1 MASTDPA
8 SGADGVAE
16 AQGFERPRFA
26 RSAAT
31 TYASNLAVA
40 VISLVNVII
49 TARFLGPTAR
59 GDIALLTTISG
70 LTSTVALLGVQ
81 QSIVNLAGRDA
92 GLRPALATNAVLL
105 SVVMGALGSLVLG
118 ALLVVFPGLKGDV
131 GTIMFTF
138 VFLAVPVLIG
148 RVYLQ
153 ALLDSDYR
161 FAFSNGV
168 RLVAP
173 VSGVLINGALGF
185 AQVLSVGS
193 AMTVWLAGQ
202 TVSTVLL
209 GWYAGRRLSGFGRP
223 SRALARRSLTF
234 GTKSH
239 LSHIISL
246 GNWRLDQWFVGT
258 MVGSRELGYYSVA
271 VSWSEALFI
280 LPAAL
285 RNVQR
290 PDLVRAGPRE
300 AGRQAARVF
309 RICVLITLPAVLVM
323 MLAAP
328 FLCSTIFGDE
338 FASSVDDLRW
348 LLPGTFGIV
357 ALRILGDALIAQRR
371 PMLPSIAT
379 GAALVVTIVLDVTLI
394 PEHGGL
400 GAAIAS
406 TAAYTVGGV
415 MVALI
420 FMRGLKVRG
429 ADILWRR
436 DDIAFFAGKLRSR
449 VASR

>member
-1 MASTDPA
+1 
-8 SGADGVAE
+8 
-16 AQGFERPRFA
+16 
-26 RSAAT
+26 
-31 TYASNLAVA
+31 
-40 VISLVNVII
+40 
-49 TARFLGPTAR
+49 
-59 GDIALLTTISG
+59 
-70 LTSTVALLGVQ
+70 
-81 QSIVNLAGRDA
+81 
-92 GLRPALATNAVLL
+92 
-105 SVVMGALGSLVLG
+105 
-118 ALLVVFPGLKGDV
+118 
-131 GTIMFTF
+131 
-138 VFLAVPVLIG
+138 
-148 RVYLQ
+148 
-153 ALLDSDYR
+153 
-161 FAFSNGV
+161 
-168 RLVAP
+168 
-173 VSGVLINGALGF
+173 
-185 AQVLSVGS
+185 
-193 AMTVWLAGQ
+193 
-202 TVSTVLL
+202 
-209 GWYAGRRLSGFGRP
+209 
-223 SRALARRSLTF
+223 
-234 GTKSH
+234 
-239 LSHIISL
+239 
-246 GNWRLDQWFVGT
+246 
-258 MVGSRELGYYSVA
+258 